1 MGVSAL
7 YLVLHLVPWV
17 HMVRMAPL
25 GLALCLLPTISSAFG
40 GSSLGIQPVSQPRW
54 TVHSGFASSV
64 RILGSQDSRSGSYL
78 GLQVGVPMPSR
89 HLKKG
94 DTSLVIEAYHL
105 FTKGGGLFEYGPDRS
120 FAYGLLA
127 MSRWKTGAST
137 NGSTFF
143 EIGWGLQVQDTTSHD
158 LGSRVNSTPTLGFGW
173 MGKGGKTNL
182 QITARFM
189 HISNAG
195 LIPRNLGQNQVQILF
210 GVRF

>member
-25 GLALCLLPTISSAFG
+25 GLALCLLPAISSAAAKNDSDLLPDG
-40 GSSLGIQPVSQPRW
+40 QPRW
-54 TVHSGFASSV
+54 SLHAGFARSV
-64 RILGSQDSRSGSYL
+64 LILGSQDSRSGNYL
-78 GLQVGVPMPSR
+78 GIQVSVPMPSR

-94 DTSLVIEAYHL
+94 DTSLVLEAYHL
-105 FTKGGGLFEYGPDRS
+105 FTKGGGLYEFGNDRS

-127 MSRWKTGAST
+127 MSRWKTGFSA

-143 EIGWGLQVQDTTSHD
+143 ELGWGLQAQDTISHD
-158 LGSRVNSTPTLGFGW
+158 MGSRINSTPTLGIGW
-173 MGKGGKTNL
+173 MGKGGKTNFQL
-182 QITARFM
+182 TARFM

-195 LIPRNLGQNQVQILF
+195 LIPRNLGQNQFQVLF
-210 GVRF
+210 GIRF